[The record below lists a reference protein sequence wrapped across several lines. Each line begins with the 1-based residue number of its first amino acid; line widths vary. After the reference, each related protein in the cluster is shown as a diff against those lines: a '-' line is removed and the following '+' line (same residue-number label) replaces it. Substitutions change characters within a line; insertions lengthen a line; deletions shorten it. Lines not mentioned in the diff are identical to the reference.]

1 MYLYR
6 GFGEDAAEKCKE
18 YNDNIGFAAY
28 QKKPEFGH
36 GIISAKGVMSMD
48 VSTMYQIEQGSIL
61 VLNGNK
67 IEGTQR
73 DVAKE
78 IYKE

>member
-1 MYLYR
+1 
-6 GFGEDAAEKCKE
+6 
-18 YNDNIGFAAY
+18 
-28 QKKPEFGH
+28 
-36 GIISAKGVMSMD
+36 MD